1 MLMRYSILFAT
12 LFLLVSFAPPETP
25 ALTKLRYKVLKDG
38 KAIGEIKASQIIQ
51 GGQIVYEVQT
61 EMNVKVVLSQR
72 ISYTSKAVYEDG
84 VLQHANSKSYFNDK
98 LHSTCITTLK
108 GNRYWVTTDK
118 DEFYVNRTITY
129 SGVMLYFREP
139 GSTTTVYSEMSGQDN
154 TMRKTGNGQYVL
166 TNSKSKKQN
175 RYWYRGGILDHAS
188 INHTLLDLEIQ
199 RVN

>member
-1 MLMRYSILFAT
+1 MLMRYSILFAA
-12 LFLLVSFAPPETP
+12 LALLVSFAPPETP
-25 ALTKLRYKVLKDG
+25 ALTKLRYQVLKDG
-38 KAIGEIKASQIIQ
+38 KAIGEIKATQIIQ
-51 GGQIVYEVQT
+51 GNQVVYEVQT
-61 EMNVKVVLSQR
+61 EMNIKVVLSQKV
-72 ISYTSKAVYEDG
+72 SYTSKAVYENG
-84 VLQHANSKSYFNDK
+84 ALQNANSKSYFNDK
-98 LHSTCITTLK
+98 LHNSCVTALK
-108 GNRYWVTTDK
+108 GNRYWVKTDK
-118 DEFYVNRTITY
+118 SEFYLNRSITY

-139 GSTTTVYSEMSGQDN
+139 GSVTNVYSEMSGQEN